1 MERLPSITAK
11 NELAS
16 KVFVVDFDQKQVVVN
31 ARFRPKAASQPPGKS
46 GMIHPMQRRHSR
58 LKFQRQVPT

>member
-31 ARFRPKAASQPPGKS
+31 ARFRPDADAGQDSY
-46 GMIHPMQRRHSR
+46 
-58 LKFQRQVPT
+58 PTSTRF